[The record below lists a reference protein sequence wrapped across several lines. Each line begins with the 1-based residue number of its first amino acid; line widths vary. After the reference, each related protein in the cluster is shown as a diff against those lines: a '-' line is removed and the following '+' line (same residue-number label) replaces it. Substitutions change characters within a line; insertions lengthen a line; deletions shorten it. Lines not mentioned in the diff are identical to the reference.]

1 MCDKQSK
8 GRASR
13 VLSRSDSDVIC
24 TQLSKGMK
32 RRPKTQAQQRGAKSW
47 SMHAPGGLPGEAERK
62 RFLSMITRT
71 GRSIWSID
79 RTPLSW
85 LKNSSSSWH
94 MPATPPCLLLL
105 LCSKSK
111 AKEREPDTNA
121 LSLIFG
127 SLSLLIFARGLI
139 KQSCASAT
147 STPCGHTPFSP
158 TTGRQALH
166 DEHPLGLC
174 PLMTMMREV

>member
-1 MCDKQSK
+1 LTGTEDPRKAAPPAGTEEKQVTSIPFDFGQEVKQVMCDKQSK

-111 AKEREPDTNA
+111 AKERESQTPM
-121 LSLIFG
+121 LSLS
-127 SLSLLIFARGLI
+127 SLVPYLYLYSLVA
-139 KQSCASAT
+139 
-147 STPCGHTPFSP
+147 
-158 TTGRQALH
+158 
-166 DEHPLGLC
+166 
-174 PLMTMMREV
+174 